1 METIEL
7 KLDEQNDLSFKVV
20 VEGSKENS
28 VKVRLVLEDKE
39 MSLSF
44 PGYAGENGTVS
55 VDVPP
60 LKKILAEGIYG
71 AKLEIITEERFFEP
85 LAFNVDLKNSI
96 QISEASISQVNE
108 NKISKT
114 AQPKQ
119 RKRKMVAASIITQ
132 NHEPRKT
139 KRSSK
144 KVEPTIRESAKSIKS
159 SSSSK
164 TDIKDANVRRILQ
177 DLISKGRL

>member
-108 NKISKT
+108 SKT

-139 KRSSK
+139 KRASK
-144 KVEPTIRESAKSIKS
+144 KAEPTIRESAKSIKS

-177 DLISKGRL
+177 DLINKGRL

>member
-60 LKKILAEGIYG
+60 LKNILAEGIYG

-96 QISEASISQVNE
+96 QISEASISQV
-108 NKISKT
+108 
-114 AQPKQ
+114 
-119 RKRKMVAASIITQ
+119 
-132 NHEPRKT
+132 
-139 KRSSK
+139 
-144 KVEPTIRESAKSIKS
+144 EPTIRESAKSIKS

-177 DLISKGRL
+177 DLINKGRL

>member
-114 AQPKQ
+114 SQPKQ

-177 DLISKGRL
+177 DLINKGRL